1 MLWGSNS
8 NCTLSHHSFR
18 WKMSPQLYKELI
30 FKQIVTSCTLLYFR
44 LAGTACAVNITGKGW
59 ETDNFSTKESFFYN
73 RIKNN
78 MVELGE
84 FCVAWKTSTVERG
97 NKYIYIYR
105 FLINRKVFG
114 FFHLQKSAEFISW
127 HSIAVLFWIPVQTCL
142 RKTRSTSP
150 RSHFPQLTKQQKKP
164 ILLQSNAFRKYTKLY
179 QVWSFSIFQKAK
191 KKEKSGIL
199 GPNRRRREGDGLVLH
214 GTEMRVLFLVS
225 VVLFS
230 PSAASARHSLS
241 EQNSL
246 ALSPARLRN
255 VASFTNP

>member
-191 KKEKSGIL
+191 KKKVEYWDPTGA
-199 GPNRRRREGDGLVLH
+199 GEREMD
-214 GTEMRVLFLVS
+214 
-225 VVLFS
+225 
-230 PSAASARHSLS
+230 
-241 EQNSL
+241 
-246 ALSPARLRN
+246 
-255 VASFTNP
+255 